1 MIQLT
6 DSIKNS
12 KKFQTVKT
20 IVNQLKSNGHA
31 AFIVGGAVRDLY
43 LKESPEEFDIATSAT
58 PDEIQSV
65 FEHTKPVGQSFGV
78 VLVIVSNFSFEVAT
92 FRKDMKYEDGRHPI
106 NVIYTKSQKED
117 VKRRDFTI
125 NGLMLDPDT
134 LEIFDY
140 CRGIEDIQ
148 SKKIRAIGV
157 PEERFSE
164 DYLRMLRAIRFS
176 NKLNFQ
182 IEDKTEKA
190 LCKHASNISS
200 ISVERIRD
208 EITKII
214 EGENPGKGIVQLSES
229 GLLKYIIPEIE
240 SLKGVSQPIEFHPEG
255 DVFRHTCLVLDMLD
269 DDKKKNTELIYGAL
283 FHDIGKPDT
292 FTETDRVR
300 FNRHEYVGATI
311 TERICKRL
319 KFSNKQTTHIKSL
332 VKEHMKFGNVKQMK
346 KSTFKK
352 FISIDNFEDHL
363 TLHKADC
370 LGSHGDLS
378 LYDYTLER
386 IKELQNEPIAP
397 KPIITGDDLISLGL
411 TPGPKFKAILSEIFD
426 EQLEGNFH
434 SKEEGIELVKT
445 ILSKQLTES

>member
-1 MIQLT
+1 MIQLA

-20 IVNQLKSNGHA
+20 IVNKLKSNGHV

-43 LKESPEEFDIATSAT
+43 LGKSPEEFDIATSAT

-65 FEHTKPVGQSFGV
+65 FEHTKSVGQSFGV
-78 VLVIVSNFSFEVAT
+78 MLVIVDSLSFEVAT
-92 FRKDMKYEDGRHPI
+92 FRKDMKYEDGRHPV
-106 NVIYTKSQKED
+106 NVIYTKDQKED
-117 VKRRDFTI
+117 VNRRDFTI

-134 LEIFDY
+134 AEIFDY
-140 CRGIEDIQ
+140 CGGIQDIQ
-148 SKKIRAIGV
+148 SKKIRAIGI

-182 IEDKTEKA
+182 IEDETQKA
-190 LCKHASNISS
+190 LYKHASNISS

-214 EGENPGKGIVQLSES
+214 QDKNPGKGIIQLSES
-229 GLLKYIIPEIE
+229 GLLKCIIPEIE
-240 SLKGVSQPIEFHPEG
+240 SLKGVSQPVEFHPEG

-269 DDKKKNTELIYGAL
+269 DDKKSNTELIYGAL
-283 FHDIGKPDT
+283 FHDVGKPDT
-292 FTETDRVR
+292 FTETDRIR

-311 TERICKRL
+311 TQKICKRL
-319 KFSNKQTTHIKSL
+319 RFSNKQISHITSL
-332 VKEHMKFGNVKQMK
+332 VKEHMKFGNVEQMK
-346 KSTFKK
+346 KSTFKR

-363 TLHKADC
+363 ALHKADC
-370 LGSHGDLS
+370 LGSHGNLS
-378 LYDYTLER
+378 LYDYTLR
-386 IKELQNEPIAP
+386 RMGELQNEPIAP

-434 SKEEGIELVKT
+434 SKEEGIELAKT
-445 ILSKQLTES
+445 ILSKQ